1 MRSIPL
7 RWRII
12 ASLIGLAL
20 GTTLI
25 LALLARHFLSLSL
38 QTQTN
43 VNLEID
49 SALTSALSL
58 AKENYDAKKRQLQDI
73 GQLLSAPHHRDLN
86 ALHAA
91 FADAGFDNLTL
102 RVSPLEQID
111 TDLSQG
117 PVVSK
122 VENDQLQLVIALPD
136 SQRALTA
143 LLSLEALIDV
153 KNAVHTYKHIEMA
166 EDDLHTAFLLA
177 FLVAAAGVVLLAS
190 VIGVRIGFGI
200 TRPLNALLKGTR
212 EMGRDNLQYRIP
224 KGRDDEIGLL
234 IESFN
239 QMAQDLVEN
248 RRKRLEAEQIAAWR
262 EIARRLAHEIKNP
275 LTPIQLAVQ
284 QMRDKYSGND
294 PAYQHFVTN
303 CTEIVTEEVENLRS
317 LVQEFANFARMPSLS
332 LSPSDLNECVQNVV
346 RLYPD
351 ARIHLNLEKNP
362 PALELDIEQM
372 RRVLINLIENGL
384 DASEKNGEIEIRTCT
399 SDDTAIISVIDSGPG
414 VPLEDRVRIFQPYVS
429 TKESGMGLGLA
440 VVHNIIEDHGGH
452 ISVTD
457 APTGGARFDL
467 QLPIPDR
474 AIAQPEEQ
482 R

>member
-12 ASLIGLAL
+12 AALIGLAL

-25 LALLARHFLSLSL
+25 LALLARHFLALSL
-38 QTQTN
+38 QTN
-43 VNLEID
+43 VNVEMG

-58 AKENYDAKKRQLQDI
+58 AKENYDTKKRQLQDI
-73 GQLLSAPHHRDLN
+73 GQLLSAPPHRDLN
-86 ALHAA
+86 ALHTA
-91 FADAGFDNLTL
+91 FADAGLDDLTL
-102 RVSPLEQID
+102 RVSSLEQID

-122 VENDQLQLVIALPD
+122 VEDDQLQLVIALPD

-166 EDDLHTAFLLA
+166 EDDLRTAFLLA
-177 FLVAAAGVVLLAS
+177 FLVATAGVVLLAS

-200 TRPLNALLKGTR
+200 TRPLHALLKGTR
-212 EMGRDNLQYRIP
+212 EMARDNLQYRIP

-284 QMRDKYSGND
+284 QIRDKYSGND
-294 PAYQHFVTN
+294 PTYQQFVTN

-332 LSPSDLNECVQNVV
+332 LSPSDLNECVHNVV

-351 ARIHLNLEKNP
+351 ARIHLDLKKNQ
-362 PALELDIEQM
+362 PALELDAEQM
-372 RRVLINLIENGL
+372 RRVLINLIENAL
-384 DASEKNGEIEIRTCT
+384 DASGKNGQIEIRTRT
-399 SDDTAIISVIDSGPG
+399 SDDTAMLSVIDSGPG
-414 VPLEDRVRIFQPYVS
+414 VPIEDRVRIFQPYVS

-440 VVHNIIEDHGGH
+440 VVHTIIEDHGGH

-457 APTGGARFDL
+457 APTGGAQFDL

-474 AIAQPEEQ
+474 VIAQLEEP

>member
-1 MRSIPL
+1 MRAIPL

-12 ASLIGLAL
+12 AALIGLAL

-25 LALLARHFLSLSL
+25 LALLARHFLALSL
-38 QTQTN
+38 QTN
-43 VNLEID
+43 VNVEMV

-58 AKENYDAKKRQLQDI
+58 AKENYDAKKRQLRDI
-73 GQLLSAPHHRDLN
+73 GQLLAAPPHRDEN
-86 ALHAA
+86 ALQAA
-91 FADAGFDNLTL
+91 FADAGLDNLTL
-102 RVSPLEQID
+102 RVSPIEQID

-122 VENDQLQLVIALPD
+122 IENDQLQLVLALPD

-143 LLSLEALIDV
+143 LLTLDALIDV
-153 KNAVHTYKHIEMA
+153 KNAVQTYKHIEMA
-166 EDDLHTAFLLA
+166 EDDLRTAFLLA

-190 VIGVRIGFGI
+190 VIGVRIGFEI

-212 EMGRDNLQYRIP
+212 EMARDNLQYRIP
-224 KGRDDEIGLL
+224 RDRDDEIGLL

-284 QMRDKYSGND
+284 QIRDKYSGND
-294 PAYQHFVTN
+294 PAYQKFVTN

-332 LSPSDLNECVQNVV
+332 LSPSDLNECVHNVV

-351 ARIHLNLEKNP
+351 ARIHLDLEENQ
-362 PALELDIEQM
+362 PALELDAEQM

-384 DASEKNGEIEIRTCT
+384 DASGKNGQIEICTRT
-399 SDDTAIISVIDSGPG
+399 SGDTAMLSVIDSGPG
-414 VPLEDRVRIFQPYVS
+414 VPLKDRVRIFQPYVS

-457 APTGGARFDL
+457 APTGGAQFDL
-467 QLPIPDR
+467 QLPIPDQ